1 MPQVTWHLQKAAWE
15 PVAHCEPGLKSPLSP
30 GNLLPPLQAEA
41 QLRAAAGKHVRP
53 SSTCTASSFRKHL
66 VPAGSPPAG
75 AGLHSEGTHKAY
87 LYPQRHMPGTYCVPD
102 PEGHKGSQD
111 YSWAKSGG
119 RQVESLEMIS
129 MA

>member
-1 MPQVTWHLQKAAWE
+1 MIGNQLWLYYA
-15 PVAHCEPGLKSPLSP
+15 VAERETHTMKNSGGRSNR
-30 GNLLPPLQAEA
+30 G
-41 QLRAAAGKHVRP
+41 
-53 SSTCTASSFRKHL
+53 
-66 VPAGSPPAG
+66 PPAG

-87 LYPQRHMPGTYCVPD
+87 LYPPRHMPGTYCVPD

-111 YSWAKSGG
+111 YTWAKSGG